1 MRRARRR
8 WRPPLAV
15 AGAALA
21 ATCLAA
27 CATSGAGRDA
37 PSVLRSAHPVHPT
50 ATASVATGVGAHSRP
65 EPGAAVGAL
74 FTGGLAQPHSCT
86 ATVVASARGDVVM
99 TAAHCVSGTG
109 TGLTFVPGYDA
120 GATPFGVW
128 AVTGAYAPTGWLAGA
143 DEDDDV
149 AFLTVAPQSRGGAVV
164 TVQQVTGAVTLE
176 SGVSDG
182 ERVTVIA
189 YDDGIDDAPVRCTA
203 PVRDTVDH
211 PTIDCHGFVAGSS
224 GSAWTLVRGGTTVA
238 VGLIGGHQQGG
249 CEEQTSYSPTLGPDV
264 TAALAAAGR
273 GDAPQTL
280 PNPPDDGC

>member
-1 MRRARRR
+1 MTPTRRR
-8 WRPPLAV
+8 WRPTLAS
-15 AGAALA
+15 AGVALA
-21 ATCLAA
+21 TTCLAA
-27 CATSGAGRDA
+27 CAASGGGGGA
-37 PSVLRSAHPVHPT
+37 PSVARSAHPVHPT
-50 ATASVATGVGAHSRP
+50 AAASIATGVGAHSRP

-74 FTGGLAQPHSCT
+74 FTSGLSQPHSCT
-86 ATVVASARGDVVM
+86 ATVVASTGGDVVM

-109 TGLTFVPGYDA
+109 VGLTFVPGYDA

-149 AFLTVAPQSRGGAVV
+149 AFLTVAPRSRVGAVV
-164 TVQQVTGAVTLE
+164 TVQQVTGAVTLD
-176 SGVSDG
+176 SGIADG
-182 ERVTVIA
+182 ERVTVTA

-203 PVRDTVDH
+203 PVRDTAAH

-238 VGLIGGHQQGG
+238 VGLIGGHHQGG
-249 CEEQTSYSPTLGPDV
+249 CEEQTSYSPTFGPDAA
-264 TAALAAAGR
+264 AALAAAGR
-273 GDAPQTL
+273 GGASPTL